1 MGQKCSQCD
10 TPAILKMKGTYLCIN
25 CYSKL
30 QEAIY
35 FRHIQLASICNQL
48 LDDMD
53 DIAGLPRTGGRY
65 QIPTPTTI
73 KAGQTTFNNIRVN
86 DRIVG
91 TINTGNVQKLDSR
104 VSAMRGENRQE
115 LANAIQQLTQVI
127 LNTPD
132 LQPSDKDSALEC
144 LSFLSHQA
152 LTPETERQSTVGR
165 TIVSALEKILANTGS
180 IASIWSVVK
189 PLFDSLFI

>member
-1 MGQKCSQCD
+1 MGSKCSQCD
-10 TPAILKMKGTYLCIN
+10 TPAVLDIKGTYLCID

-30 QEAIY
+30 QEANY
-35 FRHIQLASICNQL
+35 LRHIQLASISNQL

-73 KAGQTTFNNIRVN
+73 NAGQTTFNNIRVN
-86 DRIVG
+86 DSIVG

-115 LANAIQQLTQVI
+115 LANAIQQLTQTI
-127 LNTPD
+127 LDTPD

-144 LSFLSHQA
+144 LSFLSDQA
-152 LTPETERQSTVGR
+152 ITPEKQRQP
-165 TIVSALEKILANTGS
+165 TIGKIIITKLEQILSNAGS

-189 PLFDSLFI
+189 PYIISLF

>member
-1 MGQKCSQCD
+1 MRPKCSQCN
-10 TPAILKMKGTYLCIN
+10 TLAVLKMKGIYLCID
-25 CYSKL
+25 CFSKL
-30 QEAIY
+30 QEANY
-35 FRHIQLASICNQL
+35 LTHIQLASICNQL

-65 QIPTPTTI
+65 QIPTRTTI

-86 DRIVG
+86 DSIVG

-104 VSAMRGENRQE
+104 VSAMRGENKQE
-115 LANAIQQLTQVI
+115 LANAIQQLTQAI

-144 LSFLSHQA
+144 LSFLSDQA
-152 LTPETERQSTVGR
+152 LTPETERQSTIGR
-165 TIVSALEKILANTGS
+165 TIVSTLEKILANTGS

-189 PLFDSLFI
+189 PLFDSLFG